1 MFWDK
6 FYQLCQESGKKP
18 NPVGKEIG
26 VSSATIT
33 KWKNGT
39 IPNSKAI
46 AKVAQYFNVP
56 MDYLLDETNAV
67 QEKNTSKIEHITFL
81 ERLKSLCKQKDL
93 NLSILVEDLKLNS
106 NSIKNWEKGILPNVE
121 ILIKLADYFYC
132 SVDYLLGRT
141 DNPTDN
147 QVTQIIERILLLLK
161 VNKFTAKKLTDDLQL
176 PNGAISEWKKGKSEP
191 SPEELQK
198 IADYFRQPLEWLL
211 TGKGN
216 EAMPKMEGHSYIY
229 IGGID
234 GTHEFIPVPEEK
246 MKQFRQIIDAMRP
259 DWEEK
264 KED

>member
-1 MFWDK
+1 MF
-6 FYQLCQESGKKP
+6 
-18 NPVGKEIG
+18 KEIFIQLLQ
-26 VSSATIT
+26 SRNIT
-33 KWKNGT
+33 AYKLSKDTGISQALISNWKKGT
-39 IPNSKAI
+39 KIPASDNLLKI
-46 AKVAQYFNVP
+46 ADYFNVSI
-56 MDYLLDETNAV
+56 DYLLGKENLIENKTNIL
-67 QEKNTSKIEHITFL
+67 QEDTILQTEHIGFL
-81 ERLKSLCKQKDL
+81 ERLKSLCKEKSLNISVLLKDL
-93 NLSILVEDLKLNS
+93 ELNP
-106 NSIKNWEKGILPNVE
+106 NSIKNWEKGNFPNIQ
-121 ILIKLADYFYC
+121 ILIQIADYFHC
-132 SVDYLLGRT
+132 STDYLLGRT

-147 QVTQIIERILLLLK
+147 QMTQIIERISFLLK

-246 MKQFRQIIDAMRP
+246 M
-259 DWEEK
+259 
-264 KED
+264 